1 MDMTTVYVG
10 IWIVWVMVYLA
21 HRYYPV
27 VIIEDRKASEIRDAT
42 MCQEIVDNDDL
53 LGPEH
58 GPLFMNILYV
68 LDFLY
73 YTCLLTAAT
82 FGIIYFARNM
92 VKELNI

>member
-1 MDMTTVYVG
+1 
-10 IWIVWVMVYLA
+10 
-21 HRYYPV
+21 
-27 VIIEDRKASEIRDAT
+27 